1 MALTR
6 GNVEGILVKRI
17 GKWLTAA
24 GLDGTTN
31 DGTNDDLNDAIGR
44 AVRALGFT
52 VADVTDVADA
62 NVSVIAASDY
72 DKLFDLAELRALETC
87 LTNYDKVNLSLGPRS
102 ESFDQLRNGMIQAI
116 KLKREQIANDY
127 DDSAS
132 LTGGVLALDF
142 EEHAETV
149 TEDAA

>member
-1 MALTR
+1 MSVTR
-6 GNVEGILVKRI
+6 ANVEAILVKRI

-31 DGTNDDLNDAIGR
+31 NGSNPDLSDPIGR

-52 VADVTDVADA
+52 VADVTNVASSDVASIGAD
-62 NVSVIAASDY
+62 DY
-72 DKLFDLAELRALETC
+72 DELFDLAELRALETC
-87 LTNYDKVNLSLGPRS
+87 LSNYDKVNLSLGPRS

-142 EEHAETV
+142 EEHTETV
-149 TEDAA
+149 SDA

>member
-6 GNVEGILVKRI
+6 ANVEAILVKRI

-31 DGTNDDLNDAIGR
+31 NGTNADLSDPIGR

-52 VADVTDVADA
+52 VADVTNVASTDL
-62 NVSVIAASDY
+62 ASIGADKY
-72 DKLFDLAELRALETC
+72 DQLFDLAELRALETC

-116 KLKREQIANDY
+116 KLKREQIASDY
-127 DDSAS
+127 DDSMV